1 MYCHQCGKEV
11 GDVNYCPNCGAK
23 LKLNGNNWQ
32 SSYGKIEE
40 DEPSSGFFVLSCLI
54 PIVGLILYIIWYKD
68 YPLKAK
74 SCLKGL
80 ITSIVIYF
88 VFLCCIFANLGGAD
102 FVEMDDSMDL
112 APIIIDT
119 FNDE

>member
-32 SSYGKIEE
+32 SSYGKREE
-40 DEPSSGFFVLSCLI
+40 DEPSSRFFVLSCLI

>member
-32 SSYGKIEE
+32 SSYGKREE

-68 YPLKAK
+68 YPL
-74 SCLKGL
+74 
-80 ITSIVIYF
+80 
-88 VFLCCIFANLGGAD
+88 NLQL
-102 FVEMDDSMDL
+102 ESSK
-112 APIIIDT
+112 IKQKIHH
-119 FNDE
+119 

>member
-32 SSYGKIEE
+32 SSYGEREE

>member
-23 LKLNGNNWQ
+23 LKQNGNNWQ
-32 SSYGKIEE
+32 SSYGKREE
-40 DEPSSGFFVLSCLI
+40 DEPSGGFFVLSCLI

-80 ITSIVIYF
+80 IISIVIYF

-102 FVEMDDSMDL
+102 FVVMDDSMDS
-112 APIIIDT
+112 APIIDT